1 MPNNKIPNIRFK
13 GFNQEWE
20 EAKLSTKFDFDVP
33 HNSLSRDKLNNEN
46 GEVQDIHYGDI
57 LIKYGSVVDA
67 HKDKIPYITNSNES
81 DYASERLADGDII
94 FADTAEDETAGKAI
108 EIQNTQSNCV
118 VAGLHTIVARPNTEF
133 SSNYLGHCL
142 NSASFHSKMIPL
154 LQGIKV
160 LSISKST
167 LADLSFSFPSDRSEQ
182 QKIGSFFRALDELIA
197 AKEEELEKLR
207 QLKAALLE
215 QMFPQSDADTTNRG
229 GCNVLIINQLDK
241 SNMTI
246 STAPNTPR
254 IRFKG
259 FTEPWEKSQLKKE
272 VDYTSTGVRACDI
285 SSNGKYDL
293 YDANDIIGK
302 VNTYASDKPYISI
315 IKDGAG
321 VGRVRLLPESTNVL
335 GTMGVISPKGENDIN
350 FIFSHIQN
358 KDFKQHIISG
368 AIPHVYFKNYGE
380 DEILIP
386 LPAEQQKIGNFFREQ
401 DEVICAS
408 ADNITKLKTIKQA
421 LLQKM
426 FAA

>member
-182 QKIGSFFRALDELIA
+182 QKIGNFFATLDDLIA
-197 AKEEELEKLR
+197 AKKQELEKLR
-207 QLKAALLE
+207 QLKAALLQ
-215 QMFPQSDADTTNRG
+215 QMFPSDENDNTNRG
-229 GCNVLIINQLDK
+229 YNDLIINQLDGF
-241 SNMTI
+241 NMTI
-246 STAPNTPR
+246 STTPNTPR
-254 IRFKG
+254 IRSEGCKSTYYVVYTLFRTQKSKL
-259 FTEPWEKSQLKKE
+259 EKF
-272 VDYTSTGVRACDI
+272 
-285 SSNGKYDL
+285 
-293 YDANDIIGK
+293 
-302 VNTYASDKPYISI
+302 
-315 IKDGAG
+315 
-321 VGRVRLLPESTNVL
+321 L
-335 GTMGVISPKGENDIN
+335 GN
-350 FIFSHIQN
+350 
-358 KDFKQHIISG
+358 
-368 AIPHVYFKNYGE
+368 
-380 DEILIP
+380 L
-386 LPAEQQKIGNFFREQ
+386 
-401 DEVICAS
+401 S
-408 ADNITKLKTIKQA
+408 A
-421 LLQKM
+421 
-426 FAA
+426 